1 MSEQIHVYINSY
13 SPELQ
18 AIIRTLREIATKS
31 MPDAYEMIYHGAI
44 GYSLTTS
51 PFDRICYIA
60 PQKNYVNL
68 GFFYGTHLPDPQHLL
83 VGEGKRMRHIKVRSR
98 EDAGNPALE
107 ELLKEAWKDAPNSIG
122 NRDWMNV
129 SHPDKGERDE

>member
-1 MSEQIHVYINSY
+1 MSEQMDDYINSY
-13 SPELQ
+13 MPELQ
-18 AIIRTLREIATKS
+18 AIIRALRDIAIKS
-31 MPDAYEMIYHGAI
+31 MPGAHEMIYHAAI
-44 GYSLTTS
+44 GYSPTQS

-68 GFFYGTHLPDPQHLL
+68 GFFFGANLPDPQHFL

-107 ELLKEAWKDAPNSIG
+107 QLMKEAWKDAPGSIAHIHKKQD
-122 NRDWMNV
+122 RTA
-129 SHPDKGERDE
+129 